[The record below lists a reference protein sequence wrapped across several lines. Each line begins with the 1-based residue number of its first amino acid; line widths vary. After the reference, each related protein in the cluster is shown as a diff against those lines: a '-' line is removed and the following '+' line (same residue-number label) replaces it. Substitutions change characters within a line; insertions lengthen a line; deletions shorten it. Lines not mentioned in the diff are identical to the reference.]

1 MAAFHLGLFLHRHT
15 GLVVEDHDIG
25 TDRHHVAESIPQ
37 FIRNGLAT
45 VHIRVVSLCCQ
56 FYLARCLDIPLDF
69 DVSHSLGKGA
79 GIRGRVVLIAVG
91 RFCLEHNI
99 ASRRARL
106 DGAVVLHAG
115 RDGLGHIDFRGLR
128 GPEEACQFAKVVES
142 LVIGIGVLRPGR
154 QHDVA
159 IARLRGLQ
167 IAKTGCRF
175 LVIAQIDQRGKIR
188 HARLDGRCLLDAAR
202 CCAVNRFP
210 CQIPAH
216 GNLCSVELHIVRRVD
231 LAQHADG
238 AAGIERDERTAI
250 LDGIE
255 MLLSGLSCI
264 KNAFQRFIIRF
275 AGQGCRSRCHDI
287 EGPRIDDAALADGHA
302 VRAQEEE
309 IAADFPVLDGV
320 QRAIDVN
327 ASIDEV
333 QEVVCTD
340 RLALLVEVQVGN
352 MVGVQLEFLKL
363 IDGNLVVAFLCV
375 DIVDTFIRR
384 CIRLFIGICDI

>member
-1 MAAFHLGLFLHRHT
+1 M
-15 GLVVEDHDIG
+15 
-25 TDRHHVAESIPQ
+25 
-37 FIRNGLAT
+37 
-45 VHIRVVSLCCQ
+45 
-56 FYLARCLDIPLDF
+56 
-69 DVSHSLGKGA
+69 
-79 GIRGRVVLIAVG
+79 VLIAVG

-255 MLLSGLSCI
+255 MLLSGRSCI

-302 VRAQEEE
+302 LGAQEEE
-309 IAADFPVLDGV
+309 IAADRAVLDGID
-320 QRAIDVN
+320 RAVDVD
-327 ASIDEV
+327 ARVDEV
-333 QEVVCTD
+333 QEIPGIGIDC
-340 RLALLVEVQVGN
+340 LALLVEVQISDIIGI
-352 MVGVQLEFLKL
+352 QLEFREF
-363 IDGNLVVAFLCV
+363 IDGNIAVEFLGIDVIDVVDATLRRYYLRRYRLVIDVFDLRSIHRRGAHHESCCHQGREDL
-375 DIVDTFIRR
+375 IGQLIRFSAGHAGR
-384 CIRLFIGICDI
+384 ILGACALILSIRITCITHDDCLLLDGLAVRTGC